1 MLFRSTEK
9 RIRDHFSGKI
19 LSDGQPLSIV
29 TPMNFHRVMIIE
41 ISNRVMKLLKRIRP
55 SNINKIEFQKL
66 GREGAET
73 KHEQEKKFLCSS
85 SYLI

>member
-1 MLFRSTEK
+1 
-9 RIRDHFSGKI
+9 
-19 LSDGQPLSIV
+19 
-29 TPMNFHRVMIIE
+29 MNFHRVMIIE

-73 KHEQEKKFLCSS
+73 KHEQEQKFLCSS